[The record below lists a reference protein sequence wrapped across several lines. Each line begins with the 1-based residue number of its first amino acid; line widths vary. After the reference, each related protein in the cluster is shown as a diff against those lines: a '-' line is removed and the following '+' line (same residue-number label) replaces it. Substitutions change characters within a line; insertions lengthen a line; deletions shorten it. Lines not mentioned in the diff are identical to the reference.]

1 MKKSSVLV
9 KYKWVLLALAVVV
22 LGGSVYAYLATS
34 VVVEDP
40 GVMHGPENHPLN
52 VELGEINEKQT
63 KCLVDLN
70 KKRGKDESYRPTE
83 FFESLEYAATCVS
96 VSDLAR
102 VAQIQSD
109 LQKMS
114 PEE

>member
-22 LGGSVYAYLATS
+22 LGGSVYAYLAMS

-40 GVMHGPENHPLN
+40 GVMYGPENHPLN
-52 VELGEINEKQT
+52 VELTEIQNKQV
-63 KCLVDLN
+63 KCFQDLN
-70 KKRGKDESYRPTE
+70 KQTGKDESYRPE
-83 FFESLEYAATCVS
+83 GVFESLEYAATCVS
-96 VSDLAR
+96 FSDLVRAG
-102 VAQIQSD
+102 QIQSD

-114 PEE
+114 SQE